1 MKDRLIYFIE
11 IEKTFDK
18 IIMLLDEY
26 VNQLERKIK
35 WMYIHARRLMDFG
48 Q

>member
-35 WMYIHARRLMDFG
+35 
-48 Q
+48 